1 MAWWREEEE
10 EKRDRSNGWAGPPQC
25 ISTIF
30 YGTPEHRVQ
39 YMYGTNRNGCNSGLI
54 YDNCFQRAHTHTMG
68 LPSSSSFFTWLCIC
82 VPRTDSS
89 QTSKFPLFSLSTI
102 PLLVVLLL
110 LLQTKQNGYPLK
122 VYYST
127 LSLLAPSKGIRMHL
141 YRKVRKQ
148 L

>member
-39 YMYGTNRNGCNSGLI
+39 YMYGTDRNGCNSGLI

-68 LPSSSSFFTWLCIC
+68 LPSSSSFFYLAVYLCATNRLEPNQQVPPILSLYYPLARRFAALAANETEWLPIE
-82 VPRTDSS
+82 S
-89 QTSKFPLFSLSTI
+89 
-102 PLLVVLLL
+102 LLL
-110 LLQTKQNGYPLK
+110 HSLPAGSLQRNKDAYIQE
-122 VYYST
+122 ST
-127 LSLLAPSKGIRMHL
+127 
-141 YRKVRKQ
+141 
-148 L
+148 